1 LFKYGLSSPFGYNG
15 AGQEEVPGMK
25 SSIAAAILILMT
37 SAAGAVTIDTVP
49 VGNPSNAADI
59 QPQGLF
65 GRVTTS
71 YRIGVTEV
79 TNAQYVEFLNAKA
92 ATDPFEL
99 YHPSM
104 DATVRGGITRSGS
117 SGSYTYA
124 VKASVPGEGPNGTT
138 YTYGDKPVGYV
149 SWFDAARFAN
159 WLHNGQGN
167 GATETGAY
175 ALTGG
180 TPIPSNGG
188 TVTRQAGATWFLPT
202 ENEWY
207 KAAYYDGTAAQY
219 RDYPT
224 NTDTEPNNNLPLDD
238 TGNSANF
245 YQAGSMTTGDPDYP
259 YTPAGAYDASD
270 SAYGTLD
277 QGGSV
282 WEWTETIISAISR
295 VRRGGAFDQEAET
308 LSAAHRGSTN
318 PSFEIAQTGFRLA
331 TIPTAAPVPGDYNTN
346 GTVDAA
352 DYVLWRNG
360 GPLANEVSE
369 PGTVNQQDYVEWRA
383 RFGNTAGTGSGL
395 GGAEVPEPSVL
406 TCVLF
411 AGLGAIGAHRKRRC
425 Q

>member
-1 LFKYGLSSPFGYNG
+1 
-15 AGQEEVPGMK
+15 
-25 SSIAAAILILMT
+25 MT
-37 SAAGAVTIDTVP
+37 SAVGAVTIDTVP

-79 TNAQYVEFLNAKA
+79 TNTQYVEFLNSKA
-92 ATDPFEL
+92 ASDPFEL

-104 DATVRGGITRSGS
+104 DANVLGGITRSGS

-124 VKASVPGEGPNGTT
+124 VKTSVPGEGPNGTT
-138 YTYGDKPVGYV
+138 YTYGDKPVVYV

-159 WLHNGQGN
+159 WLHNGQGS

-175 ALTGG
+175 NLTGG

-202 ENEWY
+202 EDQWY
-207 KAAYYDGTAAQY
+207 KAAYYDGVSAQY

-224 NTDTEPNNNLPLDD
+224 NSDTEPNNNLPLDD

-245 YQAGSMTTGDPDYP
+245 LQAGSTTTGDLDYP
-259 YTPAGAYDASD
+259 YTDAGAYDASD

-277 QGGSV
+277 QGGNV
-282 WEWTETIISAISR
+282 WEWTETIITAISR
-295 VRRGGAFDQEAET
+295 VRRGGAWDQEADT
-308 LSAAHRGSTN
+308 LSAAHRGSDN
-318 PSFEIAQTGFRLA
+318 PGFETGRTGFRLA
-331 TIPTAAPVPGDYNTN
+331 TIPTAAPVPGDYNAN

-360 GPLANEVSE
+360 GPLANEVDA

-383 RFGNTAGTGSGL
+383 RFGNIAGAGSGL
-395 GGAEVPEPSVL
+395 GGAEVPEPRVVTGALIL
-406 TCVLF
+406 TLAVGS
-411 AGLGAIGAHRKRRC
+411 ARR
-425 Q
+425 QRRG